1 MSEVKVIDARGLSC
15 PHPVLLARDAI
26 KFGAGSLLVLV
37 DAGTARDNVTRLA
50 ERSGWRVQVEDVPGG
65 EFRLMLTK

>member
-1 MSEVKVIDARGLSC
+1 MSEAKVIDARGLSC

-26 KFGAGSLLVLV
+26 KSETGSLVVLV

-65 EFRLMLTK
+65 EFRLTLTK